1 MRNSSKARQPP
12 MCIKKNRDRN
22 LKIADE
28 IFYLTLL
35 IVLGLFALEML
46 VKV

>member
-1 MRNSSKARQPP
+1 MRNSRARQPP
-12 MCIKKNRDRN
+12 ICYKKNRDKN
-22 LKIADE
+22 LKIEDE
-28 IFYLTLL
+28 LLYLTLL